1 MLESLCYNI
10 FRRLRDSNLT
20 IKRKGI
26 DNYVKRTKRDAPIR
40 I

>member
-26 DNYVKRTKRDAPIR
+26 DNYVKRTNRNALSR
-40 I
+40 L